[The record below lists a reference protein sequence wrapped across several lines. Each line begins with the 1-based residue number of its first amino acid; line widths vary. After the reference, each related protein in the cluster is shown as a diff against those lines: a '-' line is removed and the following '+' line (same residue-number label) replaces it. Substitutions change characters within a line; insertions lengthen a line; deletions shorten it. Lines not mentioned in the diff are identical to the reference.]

1 LSRCFGQNTKK
12 KLFLLTGNKEKMMKK
27 QDQKKLAENIV
38 ADLITA
44 RKQSENIGEDLI
56 ELMNMTNEDFENPLT
71 EEIEKQMDILEGNDL
86 AELKESIRTELQPRL
101 KMKQVQSA
109 ILDQDDIVSKTHKI
123 TIKKVNSKMVG
134 HKDFPQFSNEDL
146 GRYKVVL
153 EKKKAKEEP
162 EVQTFDDA
170 LQDLMDEFGKTIAE
184 TRVTLDN
191 LAGTE

>member
-1 LSRCFGQNTKK
+1 MK
-12 KLFLLTGNKEKMMKK
+12 KL
-27 QDQKKLAENIV
+27 DQKKLAENIV

-44 RKQSENIGEDLI
+44 RQQSENLGEDLI
-56 ELMNMTNEDFENPLT
+56 LLMDMTNEDFENPLT

-109 ILDQDDIVSKTHKI
+109 ILDQSEIKSKTHKI

-153 EKKKAKEEP
+153 EKKKATPEP

>member
-1 LSRCFGQNTKK
+1 
-12 KLFLLTGNKEKMMKK
+12 MKK

-109 ILDQDDIVSKTHKI
+109 ILDQSEIKSKTHKI

-153 EKKKAKEEP
+153 EKKKATPEP